1 MKNDI
6 LCLTIGL
13 TSCLFVLLIAACGND
28 DEEGLIPDPNLRKG
42 VAGSLS
48 KAPDEEI
55 TTDDLTTLTE
65 LSLWHSGPHNWVRDL
80 TGLEY
85 CVNLTSLTI
94 YFGAISDISPLSN
107 LSNLRTLDL
116 TSHRITDISPLAEL
130 TSLML
135 LQLTFNDITDI
146 GPLSGLTDLS
156 TVVLDGNLI
165 TDLQPLATNPG
176 LGAGDIVS
184 VVNNPL
190 SEMSLN
196 IHVPALRT
204 RGVEVRVE

>member
-1 MKNDI
+1 MKNYT
-6 LCLTIGL
+6 LCFTIGL
-13 TSCLFVLLIAACGND
+13 TSCVLILLCAACSND
-28 DEEGLIPDPNLRKG
+28 DNLESVIPDPVVRHALADHLN
-42 VAGSLS
+42 
-48 KAPDEEI
+48 KASNEEI
-55 TTDDLTTLTE
+55 TIDE
-65 LSLWHSGPHNWVRDL
+65 LATVTGMFIWGEASDL
-80 TGLEY
+80 TGLEH
-85 CVNLTSLTI
+85 CVNLTWL
-94 YFGAISDISPLSN
+94 YVDWFAFISDLSPLSN
-107 LSNLRTLDL
+107 LTNLRELHL
-116 TSHRITDISPLAEL
+116 LNQEITDISPLAEL
-130 TSLML
+130 TN
-135 LQLTFNDITDI
+135 LTKLDLGRNQISDI

-204 RGVEVRVE
+204 RGVEVRVVD